1 MQQNTVDEYGMV
13 VTQYFCI
20 VNLAA
25 SVNPE
30 LCVYVCV
37 CGGGGEGGGAKYC

>member
-1 MQQNTVDEYGMV
+1 MQQNTVNKYGMV

-30 LCVYVCV
+30 LCVYV
-37 CGGGGEGGGAKYC
+37 